1 MPQASKYT
9 ENTELQETEIDAAG
23 IKTQRMHGKE
33 RLESHQK
40 RPGKLESVSF
50 VSWI

>member
-9 ENTELQETEIDAAG
+9 ENTELQETEIDAKG